1 MILQVLAAMAAYF
14 LLLLFVSRRSGST
27 NNNDTFFR
35 AGHSSHWGMV
45 AFGMI
50 GASISGVSLVSVPGW
65 VGTTG
70 MTYLQMCFGF
80 ILGYAA
86 VAFLLLPLYY
96 RLRLTSIYGYLGQR
110 FGQRAHRTGSLFF
123 IISKL
128 TGAAARMYLACLVL
142 HEFVARPLGIPF
154 PLTVLVPLLLIWC
167 YTRRNGIAA
176 LVRTDVLQT
185 ACLLL
190 SAAILLWAAADVLG
204 LDLQGT
210 ITTIR
215 RSPLSRV
222 WEWDAQSPQAF
233 WRQFLSGVFIVI
245 VMTGLDQD
253 MMQKN
258 LTCRSLREAQRDM
271 CTYGLCFVPVNLLLL
286 GLGVLLHSVC
296 MAKGLAIP
304 SRGDELL
311 PTVIASGVLGTWVT
325 IPFSIGLIAAAFSSA
340 DSALTSLTTS
350 VCVDLLQL
358 ERKETNEA
366 WQSRQRSLV
375 HICIVALFLAC
386 ILVFY
391 EVGSGSVIDLIYRL
405 ASYTYAPLLG
415 LYAFSILT
423 RRRPADRAIPYVALA
438 TTALCAALDYIAH
451 LYLKYHFG
459 YELLMVGGALTFLG
473 LWATSFRGERLERC
487 SARSVKISKQDRKS
501 TFL

>member
-80 ILGYAA
+80 ILGYVA

-253 MMQKN
+253 MMQKT
-258 LTCRSLREAQRDM
+258 LTCRSLGEAQRDM

-358 ERKETNEA
+358 ERKDTNEA

-386 ILVFY
+386 ILMFY

-415 LYAFSILT
+415 LYAFGMLT
-423 RRRPADRAIPYVALA
+423 RRRAADRAIPYVALA
-438 TTALCAALDYIAH
+438 TPALCAALDYLAPQ
-451 LYLKYHFG
+451 YLNYHFG

-473 LWATSFRGERLERC
+473 LWATSFRG
-487 SARSVKISKQDRKS
+487 
-501 TFL
+501 

>member
-1 MILQVLAAMAAYF
+1 MLATMAIYF
-14 LLLLFVSRRSGST
+14 VALLWLSRGRRQSDDNES
-27 NNNDTFFR
+27 FFR
-35 AGHSSHWGMV
+35 GHRSSPWGMV

-50 GASISGVSLVSVPGW
+50 GASISGVSLISVPGW
-65 VGTTG
+65 VGSSG

-80 ILGYAA
+80 ILGYVA
-86 VAFLLLPLYY
+86 VAFLLLPIYY

-123 IISKL
+123 ILSKL

-190 SAAILLWAAADVLG
+190 SAVILLWAAADVLG

-311 PTVIASGVLGTWVT
+311 PTVIASGVLGAWVT
-325 IPFSIGLIAAAFSSA
+325 IPFSIGLIAAAFYSA

-358 ERKETNEA
+358 ERKDTNEA
-366 WQSRQRSLV
+366 QQSRQRGLV

-415 LYAFSILT
+415 LYAFGILT

-438 TTALCAALDYIAH
+438 TPALCAALDYLAP
-451 LYLKYHFG
+451 LYLNYHFG

-473 LWATSFRGERLERC
+473 LWATSFRG
-487 SARSVKISKQDRKS
+487 
-501 TFL
+501 

>member
-80 ILGYAA
+80 ILGYSA

-204 LDLQGT
+204 LDLQGA

-258 LTCRSLREAQRDM
+258 LTCRSLGEAQRDM

-415 LYAFSILT
+415 LYAFGMLT

-438 TTALCAALDYIAH
+438 TPALCAALDYLAP
-451 LYLKYHFG
+451 LYLNYHFG

-473 LWATSFRGERLERC
+473 LWATSFRG
-487 SARSVKISKQDRKS
+487 
-501 TFL
+501 

>member
-14 LLLLFVSRRSGST
+14 LLLLFVSRRRGST
-27 NNNDTFFR
+27 HNNDTFFR

-80 ILGYAA
+80 ILGYVA

-123 IISKL
+123 VISKL

-190 SAAILLWAAADVLG
+190 SAAILLWAAADALG
-204 LDLQGT
+204 LNWLGT
-210 ITTIR
+210 VETIS

-258 LTCRSLREAQRDM
+258 LTCCSLREAQRDM

-296 MAKGLAIP
+296 LAKGLNIP

-311 PTVIASGVLGTWVT
+311 PTIIASGVLGTWVT

-358 ERKETNEA
+358 ERKDTNEA
-366 WQSRQRSLV
+366 QQLRQRGLV
-375 HICIVALFLAC
+375 HICIVAAFLAC
-386 ILVFY
+386 VLVFY
-391 EVGSGSVIDLIYRL
+391 QVGSGSVIDLIYRL

-415 LYAFSILT
+415 LYAFGMLT
-423 RRRPADRAIPYVALA
+423 RRRAADRAIPYVALA
-438 TTALCAALDYIAH
+438 TPALCAALDYLAP
-451 LYLKYHFG
+451 LYLNYHFG

-473 LWATSFRGERLERC
+473 LWFLSFELR
-487 SARSVKISKQDRKS
+487 A
-501 TFL
+501 

>member
-296 MAKGLAIP
+296 IAKGLAIP

-311 PTVIASGVLGTWVT
+311 PTVIASGALGAWVT

-366 WQSRQRSLV
+366 QQSRQRSLV
-375 HICIVALFLAC
+375 HICIVVLFLAC

-415 LYAFSILT
+415 LYAFGILT
-423 RRRPADRAIPYVALA
+423 RRRPADRAIPFVALA
-438 TTALCAALDYIAH
+438 TPALCAALDYLAP
-451 LYLKYHFG
+451 LYLNYHFG

-473 LWATSFRGERLERC
+473 LWATSFRG
-487 SARSVKISKQDRKS
+487 
-501 TFL
+501 

>member
-190 SAAILLWAAADVLG
+190 SAVILLWAAADVLG

-258 LTCRSLREAQRDM
+258 LTCRSLGEAQRDM

-296 MAKGLAIP
+296 MATGLAIP

-311 PTVIASGVLGTWVT
+311 PTVIASGVLGAWVT

-358 ERKETNEA
+358 ERKETNEGQ
-366 WQSRQRSLV
+366 QSRQRSLV

-415 LYAFSILT
+415 LYAFGILT
-423 RRRPADRAIPYVALA
+423 HRRPADRATPYVALA
-438 TTALCAALDYIAH
+438 TPALCAALDYLAPQ
-451 LYLKYHFG
+451 YLNYHFG

-473 LWATSFRGERLERC
+473 LWATSFRG
-487 SARSVKISKQDRKS
+487 
-501 TFL
+501 

>member
-80 ILGYAA
+80 ILGYVA

-253 MMQKN
+253 MMQKT
-258 LTCRSLREAQRDM
+258 LPCRSLREAQRDM

-311 PTVIASGVLGTWVT
+311 PTVIASGVLGAWVT

-366 WQSRQRSLV
+366 QQSRQRSLV
-375 HICIVALFLAC
+375 HICIVVLFLAC

-415 LYAFSILT
+415 LYAFGILT
-423 RRRPADRAIPYVALA
+423 RRRPADRATPYVALA
-438 TTALCAALDYIAH
+438 TPALCAALDYLAPQ
-451 LYLKYHFG
+451 YLNYHFG

-473 LWATSFRGERLERC
+473 LWATSFR
-487 SARSVKISKQDRKS
+487 D
-501 TFL
+501 

>member
-80 ILGYAA
+80 ILGYVA

-311 PTVIASGVLGTWVT
+311 PTVIASGVLGAWVT

-358 ERKETNEA
+358 ERKDTNEA
-366 WQSRQRSLV
+366 RQSRQRSLV

-415 LYAFSILT
+415 LYAFGILT

-438 TTALCAALDYIAH
+438 TPALCAALDYLAPQ
-451 LYLKYHFG
+451 YLNYHFG

-473 LWATSFRGERLERC
+473 LWATSFRG
-487 SARSVKISKQDRKS
+487 
-501 TFL
+501 

>member
-86 VAFLLLPLYY
+86 VAFLLLPIYY

-190 SAAILLWAAADVLG
+190 SAVILLWAAADVLG

-311 PTVIASGVLGTWVT
+311 PTVIASGVLGAWVT

-358 ERKETNEA
+358 ERKKTNEA
-366 WQSRQRSLV
+366 RQSRQRSLV

-415 LYAFSILT
+415 LYAFGILT
-423 RRRPADRAIPYVALA
+423 RRRPADRAAPYVALA
-438 TTALCAALDYIAH
+438 TPALCAALDYLAPQ
-451 LYLKYHFG
+451 YLNYHFG
-459 YELLMVGGALTFLG
+459 YELLMVGGTLTFLG
-473 LWATSFRGERLERC
+473 LWATSFR
-487 SARSVKISKQDRKS
+487 D
-501 TFL
+501 

>member
-80 ILGYAA
+80 ILGYVA

-185 ACLLL
+185 AFLLL

-311 PTVIASGVLGTWVT
+311 PTVIASGALGAWVT

-366 WQSRQRSLV
+366 QQSRQRGLV
-375 HICIVALFLAC
+375 HICIVVLFLAC

-415 LYAFSILT
+415 LYAFGILT

-438 TTALCAALDYIAH
+438 TPALCAALDYLAP
-451 LYLKYHFG
+451 LYLNYHFG
-459 YELLMVGGALTFLG
+459 YELLMVGGALTFLE
-473 LWATSFRGERLERC
+473 LWATSFRG
-487 SARSVKISKQDRKS
+487 
-501 TFL
+501 

>member
-1 MILQVLAAMAAYF
+1 MMLQVLAAMAAYF

-128 TGAAARMYLACLVL
+128 TGASARMYLACLVL

-190 SAAILLWAAADVLG
+190 SAVILLWAAADVLG

-311 PTVIASGVLGTWVT
+311 PTVIASGVLGAWVT

-340 DSALTSLTTS
+340 DSALTSLTTT

-358 ERKETNEA
+358 ERKNTNEA
-366 WQSRQRSLV
+366 RQSRQRSLV

-415 LYAFSILT
+415 LYAFGMLT
-423 RRRPADRAIPYVALA
+423 RCRPADRAIPYVALA
-438 TTALCAALDYIAH
+438 TPALCAALDYLAPQ
-451 LYLKYHFG
+451 YLNYHFG

-473 LWATSFRGERLERC
+473 LWATSFRG
-487 SARSVKISKQDRKS
+487 
-501 TFL
+501 

>member
-1 MILQVLAAMAAYF
+1 MILQVLAAMATYF

-311 PTVIASGVLGTWVT
+311 PTVIASGALGAWVT

-366 WQSRQRSLV
+366 RQSRQRSLV
-375 HICIVALFLAC
+375 HICIVVLFLAC

-415 LYAFSILT
+415 LYAFGILT
-423 RRRPADRAIPYVALA
+423 HRRPADRATPYVALA
-438 TTALCAALDYIAH
+438 TPALCAALDYLAP
-451 LYLKYHFG
+451 LYLNYHFG

-473 LWATSFRGERLERC
+473 LWATSFRG
-487 SARSVKISKQDRKS
+487 
-501 TFL
+501 

>member
-80 ILGYAA
+80 ILGYVA
-86 VAFLLLPLYY
+86 VAFLLLPIYY

-123 IISKL
+123 ILSKL

-190 SAAILLWAAADVLG
+190 SAVILLWAAADVLG

-311 PTVIASGVLGTWVT
+311 PTVIASGVLGAWVT

-358 ERKETNEA
+358 ERKDTNEA
-366 WQSRQRSLV
+366 RQSRQRSLV

-415 LYAFSILT
+415 LYAFGILT

-438 TTALCAALDYIAH
+438 TPALCAALDYLAP
-451 LYLKYHFG
+451 LYLNYHFG

-473 LWATSFRGERLERC
+473 LWATSFRG
-487 SARSVKISKQDRKS
+487 
-501 TFL
+501 

>member
-311 PTVIASGVLGTWVT
+311 PTVIASGVLGAWVT

-358 ERKETNEA
+358 ERKDTNEA
-366 WQSRQRSLV
+366 QQSRQRSLV

-415 LYAFSILT
+415 LYAFGILT

-438 TTALCAALDYIAH
+438 TPALCAALDYLAP
-451 LYLKYHFG
+451 LYLNYHFG

-473 LWATSFRGERLERC
+473 LWATSFRG
-487 SARSVKISKQDRKS
+487 
-501 TFL
+501 

>member
-80 ILGYAA
+80 ILGYVA

-311 PTVIASGVLGTWVT
+311 PTVIASGALGAWVT

-358 ERKETNEA
+358 ERKKTNEA
-366 WQSRQRSLV
+366 RQSRQRSLV

-415 LYAFSILT
+415 LYAFGILT

-438 TTALCAALDYIAH
+438 TPALCAALDYLAPQ
-451 LYLKYHFG
+451 YLNYHFG

-473 LWATSFRGERLERC
+473 LWATSFR
-487 SARSVKISKQDRKS
+487 D
-501 TFL
+501 

>member
-190 SAAILLWAAADVLG
+190 SAVILLWAAADVLG

-258 LTCRSLREAQRDM
+258 LTCRSLGEAQRDM

-311 PTVIASGVLGTWVT
+311 PTVIASGVLGAWVT

-358 ERKETNEA
+358 ERKETNEGQ
-366 WQSRQRSLV
+366 QSRQRSLV

-415 LYAFSILT
+415 LYAFGILT
-423 RRRPADRAIPYVALA
+423 HRRPADRATPYVALA
-438 TTALCAALDYIAH
+438 TPALCAALDYLAPQ
-451 LYLKYHFG
+451 YLNYHFG

-473 LWATSFRGERLERC
+473 LWTTSFRG
-487 SARSVKISKQDRKS
+487 
-501 TFL
+501 

>member
-311 PTVIASGVLGTWVT
+311 PTVIASGVLGAWVT

-366 WQSRQRSLV
+366 RQSRQRSLV

-415 LYAFSILT
+415 LYAFGILT

-438 TTALCAALDYIAH
+438 TPALCAALDYLAPQ
-451 LYLKYHFG
+451 YLNYHFG
-459 YELLMVGGALTFLG
+459 YELLMVGGTLTFLG
-473 LWATSFRGERLERC
+473 LWATSFR
-487 SARSVKISKQDRKS
+487 D
-501 TFL
+501 

>member
-311 PTVIASGVLGTWVT
+311 PMVIASGVLGAWVT

-375 HICIVALFLAC
+375 HICIVVLFLAC

-415 LYAFSILT
+415 LYAFGILT

-438 TTALCAALDYIAH
+438 TPALCAALDYLAPQ
-451 LYLKYHFG
+451 YLNYHFG

-473 LWATSFRGERLERC
+473 LWATSFR
-487 SARSVKISKQDRKS
+487 D
-501 TFL
+501 

>member
-14 LLLLFVSRRSGST
+14 LLLLFVSRRNGST

-35 AGHSSHWGMV
+35 AGHNSHWGMV

-311 PTVIASGVLGTWVT
+311 PTIIASGVLGAWVT

-375 HICIVALFLAC
+375 HICIVVLFLAC

-415 LYAFSILT
+415 LYAFGILT

-438 TTALCAALDYIAH
+438 TPALCAALDYLAPQ
-451 LYLKYHFG
+451 YLNYHFG

-473 LWATSFRGERLERC
+473 LWATSFRGER
-487 SARSVKISKQDRKS
+487 A
-501 TFL
+501 

>member
-80 ILGYAA
+80 ILGYVA
-86 VAFLLLPLYY
+86 VAFLLLPIYY

-123 IISKL
+123 ILSKL

-190 SAAILLWAAADVLG
+190 SAVILLWAAADVLG

-311 PTVIASGVLGTWVT
+311 PTVIASGVLGAWVT

-358 ERKETNEA
+358 ERKDTNEA
-366 WQSRQRSLV
+366 QQSRQRSLV

-415 LYAFSILT
+415 LYAFGILT

-438 TTALCAALDYIAH
+438 TPALCAALDYLAP
-451 LYLKYHFG
+451 LYLNYHFG

-473 LWATSFRGERLERC
+473 LWATSFRG
-487 SARSVKISKQDRKS
+487 
-501 TFL
+501 

>member
-358 ERKETNEA
+358 ERKDTNEA
-366 WQSRQRSLV
+366 RQSRQRSLV

-415 LYAFSILT
+415 LYAFGILT

-438 TTALCAALDYIAH
+438 TPALCATLDYLAPQ
-451 LYLKYHFG
+451 YLNYHFG

-473 LWATSFRGERLERC
+473 LWATSFRG
-487 SARSVKISKQDRKS
+487 
-501 TFL
+501 

>member
-80 ILGYAA
+80 ILGYVA

-123 IISKL
+123 ILSKL

-311 PTVIASGVLGTWVT
+311 PTVIASGVLGAWVT

-366 WQSRQRSLV
+366 QQSRQRSLV

-415 LYAFSILT
+415 LYAFGILT

-438 TTALCAALDYIAH
+438 TPALCAALDYLAPQ
-451 LYLKYHFG
+451 YLNYHFG
-459 YELLMVGGALTFLG
+459 YELLMVGGTLTFLG
-473 LWATSFRGERLERC
+473 LWATSFR
-487 SARSVKISKQDRKS
+487 D
-501 TFL
+501 

>member
-128 TGAAARMYLACLVL
+128 TGAAVRMYLACLVL

-311 PTVIASGVLGTWVT
+311 PTVIASGALGAWVT

-358 ERKETNEA
+358 ERKKTNEA
-366 WQSRQRSLV
+366 RQSRQRSLV

-415 LYAFSILT
+415 LYAFGILT

-438 TTALCAALDYIAH
+438 TPALCAALDYLAPQ
-451 LYLKYHFG
+451 YLNYHFG

-473 LWATSFRGERLERC
+473 LWATSFR
-487 SARSVKISKQDRKS
+487 D
-501 TFL
+501 

>member
-311 PTVIASGVLGTWVT
+311 PTVIASGVLGAWVT

-358 ERKETNEA
+358 ERKDTNEA
-366 WQSRQRSLV
+366 QQSRQRGLV

-415 LYAFSILT
+415 LYAFGILT
-423 RRRPADRAIPYVALA
+423 RRRPADRATPYVALA
-438 TTALCAALDYIAH
+438 TPALCAALDYLAPQ
-451 LYLKYHFG
+451 YLNYHFG

-473 LWATSFRGERLERC
+473 LWATSFRG
-487 SARSVKISKQDRKS
+487 
-501 TFL
+501 

>member
-123 IISKL
+123 ILSKL

-296 MAKGLAIP
+296 IAKGLAIP

-358 ERKETNEA
+358 ERKDTNEA
-366 WQSRQRSLV
+366 RQSRQRSLV

-415 LYAFSILT
+415 LYAFGILT

-438 TTALCAALDYIAH
+438 TPALCAALDYLAPQ
-451 LYLKYHFG
+451 YLNYHFG
-459 YELLMVGGALTFLG
+459 YELLMVGGTLTFLG
-473 LWATSFRGERLERC
+473 LWATSFR
-487 SARSVKISKQDRKS
+487 D
-501 TFL
+501 

>member
-311 PTVIASGVLGTWVT
+311 PTVIASGVLGAWVT

-358 ERKETNEA
+358 ERKDTNEA
-366 WQSRQRSLV
+366 QQSRQRSLV

-415 LYAFSILT
+415 LYAFGILT

-438 TTALCAALDYIAH
+438 TPALCAALDYLAPQ
-451 LYLKYHFG
+451 YLNYHFG

-473 LWATSFRGERLERC
+473 LWATSFRG
-487 SARSVKISKQDRKS
+487 
-501 TFL
+501 

>member
-1 MILQVLAAMAAYF
+1 MMLQVLAAMAAYF

-190 SAAILLWAAADVLG
+190 SAVILLWAAADVLG

-311 PTVIASGVLGTWVT
+311 PTVIASGALGAWVT

-366 WQSRQRSLV
+366 QQSRQRGLV
-375 HICIVALFLAC
+375 HICIVALFFAC

-415 LYAFSILT
+415 LYAFGILT

-438 TTALCAALDYIAH
+438 TPALCAALDYLAPQ
-451 LYLKYHFG
+451 YLNYHFG

-473 LWATSFRGERLERC
+473 LWATSFR
-487 SARSVKISKQDRKS
+487 S
-501 TFL
+501 

>member
-311 PTVIASGVLGTWVT
+311 PTVIASGVLGAWVT

-366 WQSRQRSLV
+366 QQSRQRSLV
-375 HICIVALFLAC
+375 HICIVVLFLAC

-415 LYAFSILT
+415 LYAFGILT

-438 TTALCAALDYIAH
+438 TPALCAALDYLAPQ
-451 LYLKYHFG
+451 YLNYHFG

-473 LWATSFRGERLERC
+473 LWATSFRG
-487 SARSVKISKQDRKS
+487 
-501 TFL
+501 

>member
-80 ILGYAA
+80 ILGYVA

-311 PTVIASGVLGTWVT
+311 PTVIASGALGAWVT

-366 WQSRQRSLV
+366 QQSRQRSLV
-375 HICIVALFLAC
+375 HICIVVLFLAC

-415 LYAFSILT
+415 LYAFGILT
-423 RRRPADRAIPYVALA
+423 RCRPADRATPYVALA
-438 TTALCAALDYIAH
+438 TPALCAALDYLAP
-451 LYLKYHFG
+451 LYLNYHFG

-473 LWATSFRGERLERC
+473 LWASSFRG
-487 SARSVKISKQDRKS
+487 
-501 TFL
+501 

>member
-128 TGAAARMYLACLVL
+128 TGASARMYLACLVL

-204 LDLQGT
+204 LDLQGS

-311 PTVIASGVLGTWVT
+311 PTVIASGALGAWVT

-350 VCVDLLQL
+350 VCVDLLQM
-358 ERKETNEA
+358 ERKDTNEA
-366 WQSRQRSLV
+366 QQSRQRSLV

-415 LYAFSILT
+415 LYAFGMLT
-423 RRRPADRAIPYVALA
+423 DRRPADRAIPYVALA
-438 TTALCAALDYIAH
+438 TPAICAALDYLAPQ
-451 LYLKYHFG
+451 YLNYHFG
-459 YELLMVGGALTFLG
+459 YELLMVGGLLTFLG
-473 LWATSFRGERLERC
+473 LWATS
-487 SARSVKISKQDRKS
+487 KIQD
-501 TFL
+501 

>member
-142 HEFVARPLGIPF
+142 HEFVAGPLGIPF

-190 SAAILLWAAADVLG
+190 SAAILLWTAADVLG

-311 PTVIASGVLGTWVT
+311 PTVIASGALGAWVT

-358 ERKETNEA
+358 ERKDTNEA
-366 WQSRQRSLV
+366 RQSRQRSLV

-415 LYAFSILT
+415 LYAFGILT

-438 TTALCAALDYIAH
+438 TPALCAALDYLAPQ
-451 LYLKYHFG
+451 YLNYHFG

-473 LWATSFRGERLERC
+473 LWATSFRG
-487 SARSVKISKQDRKS
+487 
-501 TFL
+501 

>member
-80 ILGYAA
+80 ILGYVA

-253 MMQKN
+253 MRQKN

-366 WQSRQRSLV
+366 QQSRQRGLV
-375 HICIVALFLAC
+375 HICIVVLFLAC

-415 LYAFSILT
+415 LYAFGILT
-423 RRRPADRAIPYVALA
+423 RRRPADRATPSVALA
-438 TTALCAALDYIAH
+438 TPALCAALDYLAPQ
-451 LYLKYHFG
+451 YLNYHFG

-473 LWATSFRGERLERC
+473 LWATSFRG
-487 SARSVKISKQDRKS
+487 
-501 TFL
+501 

>member
-65 VGTTG
+65 VGATG

-296 MAKGLAIP
+296 MAKGLTIP

-311 PTVIASGVLGTWVT
+311 PTVIASGVLGAWVT

-358 ERKETNEA
+358 ERKNTNEA
-366 WQSRQRSLV
+366 RQSRQRSLV

-415 LYAFSILT
+415 LYAFGMLT
-423 RRRPADRAIPYVALA
+423 RCRPADRAIPYVALA
-438 TTALCAALDYIAH
+438 TPALCAALDYLAPQ
-451 LYLKYHFG
+451 YLNYHFG
-459 YELLMVGGALTFLG
+459 YELLMVGSLLTFIG
-473 LWATSFRGERLERC
+473 LWATS
-487 SARSVKISKQDRKS
+487 KIHSGYW
-501 TFL
+501 FVG

>member
-311 PTVIASGVLGTWVT
+311 PTVIASGVLGAWVT

-358 ERKETNEA
+358 ERKDTNEA
-366 WQSRQRSLV
+366 RQSRQRSLV

-415 LYAFSILT
+415 LYAFGILT
-423 RRRPADRAIPYVALA
+423 RRRPADRAAPYVALA
-438 TTALCAALDYIAH
+438 TPALCAALDYLAPQ
-451 LYLKYHFG
+451 YLNYHFG

-473 LWATSFRGERLERC
+473 LWATSFR
-487 SARSVKISKQDRKS
+487 D
-501 TFL
+501 

>member
-27 NNNDTFFR
+27 SNNDTFFR

-80 ILGYAA
+80 ILGYVA

-358 ERKETNEA
+358 ERKDTNEA
-366 WQSRQRSLV
+366 RQSRQRSLV

-415 LYAFSILT
+415 LYAFGILT
-423 RRRPADRAIPYVALA
+423 RRRPADRTIPYVALA
-438 TTALCAALDYIAH
+438 TPALCAALDYLAP
-451 LYLKYHFG
+451 LYLNYHFG

-473 LWATSFRGERLERC
+473 LWATSFRG
-487 SARSVKISKQDRKS
+487 
-501 TFL
+501 